1 MRELPAK
8 ADAVVV
14 GAGILGLA
22 TACELKR
29 RRPDWLVLVVEK
41 EPAPALHQTGRNS
54 CVLHAGVYYAP
65 GSLKARLCTEGRR
78 LLLDFCDVHE
88 IPYEIT
94 GKLIVAVDESELGR
108 LRDLESRAR
117 ANGLRD
123 VRLLDRR
130 GMADVEP
137 YVTGQAGLHIPE
149 TGLVDF
155 RLVAAA
161 LESTLEDSGG
171 KVVYSTT
178 VSRLREARGLVEV
191 ATDRGHLEAPLAVTC
206 AGVHSDRLARA
217 SGAENDGVSMVPF
230 RGRYFALTPDVAH
243 QCRGLI
249 YPVPDPDLPFLGVH
263 VNRRPD
269 GAVWVGP
276 NAVLAL
282 AREGYRR
289 RQIDLR
295 DVGETVMSG
304 PFWRLARRHWR
315 AGALEVTRD
324 VFPHLV
330 ARATSRFLPGITR
343 HHLVSAGAGI
353 RAQALHVDGSL
364 ADDFLFAET
373 DRVLHVQNAPS
384 PAATSSLAI
393 ARVIADRTLAKL
405 GRRSPTAA

>member
-1 MRELPAK
+1 MQWLSARESSGWRLR
-8 ADAVVV
+8 VSSNV
-14 GAGILGLA
+14 GGRTGS
-22 TACELKR
+22 CWSSR
-29 RRPDWLVLVVEK
+29 R

-161 LESTLEDSGG
+161 LESTLENSGG

-217 SGAENDGVSMVPF
+217 SGAENDGVSIVPF

-282 AREGYRR
+282 AREGAAVARSTCTTSERPSCPDRSGGSLGDIGGQARWRSRVTCSRTSSRVRHHASCLGSHDTISCRQALGSARKRFTSTDLSPTTFSSPRPIVCFTSRTLPRR
-289 RQIDLR
+289 RPR
-295 DVGETVMSG
+295 R
-304 PFWRLARRHWR
+304 PWRSHASSPTER
-315 AGALEVTRD
+315 
-324 VFPHLV
+324 
-330 ARATSRFLPGITR
+330 SR
-343 HHLVSAGAGI
+343 
-353 RAQALHVDGSL
+353 SL
-364 ADDFLFAET
+364 D
-373 DRVLHVQNAPS
+373 
-384 PAATSSLAI
+384 
-393 ARVIADRTLAKL
+393 
-405 GRRSPTAA
+405 RRSPTTA